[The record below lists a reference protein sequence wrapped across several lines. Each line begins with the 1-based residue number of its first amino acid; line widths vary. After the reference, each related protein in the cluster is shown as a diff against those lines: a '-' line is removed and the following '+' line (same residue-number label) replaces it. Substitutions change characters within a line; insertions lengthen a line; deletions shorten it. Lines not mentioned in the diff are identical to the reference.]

1 MFKEKMLCLLMKSG
15 EQIEKEAKRRG
26 ISLYCESDNPANPV
40 KSNKSRERLI
50 MEIVYKDAYD
60 DGRNNPVDTT
70 CPENCPGRA
79 VPEYTA
85 YRIINGEN
93 DYMFRIELTEEQ
105 NRLLDWLAQKEL
117 LGDCLIEEWNKNYE
131 DCGKI

>member
-1 MFKEKMLCLLMKSG
+1 MFKEKMLCLLTKNI

-26 ISLYCESDNPANPV
+26 ILLHYNSNNPANPV
-40 KSNKSRERLI
+40 QTNKSRERLI

-60 DGRNNPVDTT
+60 DGRNNPVNITRSKNYPDK
-70 CPENCPGRA
+70 A

-85 YRIINGEN
+85 YRIIDEHH
-93 DYMFRIELTEEQ
+93 YTFRIELTKEQ
-105 NRLLDWLAQKEL
+105 RRLLDWLAKNDL
-117 LGDCLIEEWNKNYE
+117 LSDCFVEEWNKNYL

>member
-1 MFKEKMLCLLMKSG
+1 MFKEKMLCLLTKNI

-26 ISLYCESDNPANPV
+26 ILLHY
-40 KSNKSRERLI
+40 KSNNSAQANKSRERLI

-79 VPEYTA
+79 VPEHTA
-85 YRIINGEN
+85 YRILDEHH
-93 DYMFRIELTEEQ
+93 YMYRIELTEEQ
-105 NRLLDWLAQKEL
+105 KRLFDWLAQKDL
-117 LGDCLIEEWNKNYE
+117 LSDCYIEEWDSNYD

>member
-1 MFKEKMLCLLMKSG
+1 MFKEKMLCLLMKNG

-26 ISLYCESDNPANPV
+26 ISLYCESDNSV

-85 YRIINGEN
+85 YRIVSEHN
-93 DYMFRIELTEEQ
+93 YMFRIELTAEQ
-105 NRLLDWLAQKEL
+105 KHLLDWLAQKDL
-117 LGDCLIEEWNKNYE
+117 LSDCSIEEWNKNYE

>member
-1 MFKEKMLCLLMKSG
+1 MFNEKMLCLLTKTG

-26 ISLYCESDNPANPV
+26 IPLYYESDNST
-40 KSNKSRERLI
+40 KKNKSRERLI

-70 CPENCPGRA
+70 CPENCPGKA
-79 VPEYTA
+79 VPKYTA
-85 YRIINGEN
+85 YRVIVGEN
-93 DYMFRIELTEEQ
+93 NYMFRIELTEEQ
-105 NRLLDWLAQKEL
+105 NRLLDWLAQKDL
-117 LGDCLIEEWNKNYE
+117 LSDCFIEEWNKNYE

>member
-1 MFKEKMLCLLMKSG
+1 MFKEKMLCLLTKNI

-26 ISLYCESDNPANPV
+26 ILLHY
-40 KSNKSRERLI
+40 KSNNSAQEIKSRERLI

-70 CPENCPGRA
+70 CPENCPGKA
-79 VPEYTA
+79 VPEYTV
-85 YRIINGEN
+85 YRIIDEHN
-93 DYMFRIELTEEQ
+93 YMFRIELTEEQ
-105 NRLLDWLAQKEL
+105 KRLLNWLVRKDL
-117 LGDCLIEEWNKNYE
+117 LSDCSIEEWNKNYE